1 MKIDVDEFNRKAEHI
16 IETVVKPQVK
26 RYEKKM
32 LKEKTLAIIG
42 FISAF
47 ALLMTI
53 GTLFA
58 AWVFKGAF

>member
-1 MKIDVDEFNRKAEHI
+1 MKIDVDEFNRKAEYI

-32 LKEKTLAIIG
+32 LKEKTIAIIG
-42 FISAF
+42 FLSAV

-58 AWVFKGAF
+58 AWVFRGAF

>member
-1 MKIDVDEFNRKAEHI
+1 MKIDIDDFNRKAEHI

-26 RYEKKM
+26 RYEKKII
-32 LKEKTLAIIG
+32 KEKTLAIIG
-42 FISAF
+42 FLSAV
-47 ALLMTI
+47 ALLMTL

>member
-1 MKIDVDEFNRKAEHI
+1 M
-16 IETVVKPQVK
+16 
-26 RYEKKM
+26 
-32 LKEKTLAIIG
+32 KEKTLAIIG

-53 GTLFA
+53 GTFFA